1 MTAQHSYLWILIT
14 MVMVMIKMI
23 IDDDDYDYY
32 DCIHKHWT
40 QHLKNISCQYR
51 KHLTGD
57 DPENVVLVSSFS
69 ENNIKI
75 PTYGSDSEQELT

>member
-40 QHLKNISCQYR
+40 GHLKNISCQYR
-51 KHLTGD
+51 NP
-57 DPENVVLVSSFS
+57 DPENVLLVSSFFQKTTS
-69 ENNIKI
+69 KYQLMVQNKN
-75 PTYGSDSEQELT
+75 